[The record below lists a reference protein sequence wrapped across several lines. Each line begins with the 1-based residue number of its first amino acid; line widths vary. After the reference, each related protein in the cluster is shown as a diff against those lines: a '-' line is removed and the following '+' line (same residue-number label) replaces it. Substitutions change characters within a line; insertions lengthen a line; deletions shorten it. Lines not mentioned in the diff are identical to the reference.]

1 MKRFLSIILTI
12 VMIASM
18 MNIAAFA
25 AVLPDDAAYIKTVD
39 DGDAS
44 KFSNTGF
51 TVTSAVPGSAGKD
64 ATDLGFS
71 YSTTVSTSY
80 SSLGAPKEALIT
92 NVGDTIDYE
101 KEYNFLVIEFNIKP
115 TGNTGFTLASL
126 GGIGNL
132 NVDAVPYSALNQD
145 KWNKVYIYFD
155 YTKVE
160 GDYYKNNEQDIL
172 DKSAEGNFSEVYD
185 EATIDKLAPYG
196 YVYINGAQYG
206 NARQVNRLRDLIGI
220 GIKHHAKNTSTYTDN
235 TGKVTR
241 FFLTGGLSATFDD
254 VSIYYTNTAP
264 DGEASSKP
272 FELTGN
278 SKYNVTDK
286 TVIPLTNISASSVA
300 ADLQGANVRAYTDSF
315 LSTPLSDTTTLEE
328 GNMIV
333 VEKDAKYTYYTVGTP
348 VVEGITNLASEKTCF
363 YPANAPFSMSG
374 TSGKNTTHVTGKF
387 GKDATDSSALL
398 TVNDDYNEYNWHYIY
413 NHGEHIYWNNGK
425 DYSGKLVVDFNFMVD
440 DSSSD
445 EHFIRLGLSGKQYSV
460 GGDIYPTKATSY
472 KSNQWNHVRMIYD
485 PTDHGDFGSVWT
497 NNNNGTTGYTNTS
510 VAAGTKLGTFT
521 TYLNGEVFQAEKEVT
536 ATSSDTVSSGTFASG
551 ASNIYIMG
559 HSGRNCPSKTYLD
572 DVKIYIADEI
582 GAPVM
587 PALTSNDKFTVSG
600 GSIVPSGTLTPAD
613 IAAVAGDAK
622 VGAYADSK
630 YKYPVASGDALLE
643 GDTVVVAKDSMYSY
657 YTVGASDQI
666 TYLRTM
672 TDGALVNLSY
682 SKTKMTATA
691 ESGSK
696 GKASDDKVLAVTTV
710 SGSDPYIFGGGA
722 MATTDGKTYIPYYVV
737 KFNIMPENDSYFVLR
752 SKNNKEIITTVPA
765 TSLNQGRWNSVM
777 IYLDY
782 TQIDPDFDYTD
793 LLAENKEFAE
803 NGNWAAHYVSDD
815 ILTRIAPT
823 GHVFVNGEE
832 IGEGL
837 TLTSKRLMD
846 RYGMINT
853 YYNSEAELTTQNNT
867 DWRLALLPNSGG
879 STVSLDDLYIYQT
892 DKLPDAAAETTFSPI
907 TASADL
913 IIDGNVAKVS
923 VGNSVNTL
931 KEKNPRYDFIAYT
944 DSTLNSEYDSS
955 VALDDGCVLAVTDRK
970 GVIAYFDVE
979 INDNSTT
986 LYEDKAYADFDAF
999 TTATSSEITGVA
1011 GKASTDSSLKVVT
1024 TGTSSALSYAY
1035 NDADFEGYIVNE
1047 FNIINNGATK
1057 IFVGTADGEEISSDL
1072 TNRLS
1077 DGIWNRVKV
1086 VTDRTGGDNDG
1097 KSITY
1102 VNGVAVSNWEDDAFT
1117 NVFNYYFEAPAGSGI
1132 YLDDLRIYQISAIS
1146 ETKPVTLSG
1155 DSFVAAGPNF
1165 NIIKET
1171 KLSDIASAKY
1181 QVAGYTDATL
1191 STPLASDAVIAP
1203 GNVIVISDRY
1213 NTMTYFTARIW
1224 TGVTDVI
1231 TETPD
1236 SVVGGTATATAAPV
1250 LGKTGT
1256 DTSYAVTA
1264 GSYYNIEWSALDPLS
1279 KYLVYEVLVAP
1290 NGGTVTFATDND
1302 IAMSPALDES
1312 FGVVANRW
1320 NKIVNVYNIESG
1332 CSDTYV
1338 NGVKTSVEF
1347 KTKYKNEPVRDTLK
1361 LIISNASYVDDMKI
1375 YESVLY
1381 PEFDDVYEIEDGF
1394 NNEKAYVI
1402 DADAKTITLKP
1413 CTAGTLA
1420 SYFAKDGV
1428 SISVYGDDSFGALLS
1443 SNDTFSE
1450 GAVVV
1455 IVTDDGVYTYYNVCD
1470 YEWDDIFIMGKMYD
1484 AEKNALYGK
1493 GAETFI
1499 APVTNGGVLYVA
1511 QYDKDGNLIKIEMDK
1526 DAVNGCLFAEFE
1538 PLNVVDSSVKAFLF
1552 EDTNTLKPLCE
1563 NKEYSRIIGANI
1575 LVIGNSFSI
1584 DLCTYLRPI
1593 SEAAGIDYNV
1603 FVYDWG
1609 GRSIND
1615 HYNHWDDTK
1624 EELQEFVTTNKTSSP
1639 ALYKNLGGS
1648 AGSYAGW
1655 TYVSIKDSLEMFE
1668 YDYIVLQNWG
1678 SSTSFY
1684 ANTDANY
1691 EKNWYNMV
1699 SLAKHI
1705 HDIQPDAELM
1715 IHNTWSFETG
1725 NGSFAT
1731 EEIRDSVS
1739 EEITQLNTRCA
1750 TEAAELIGL
1759 DKPLRLVDSNKA
1771 FNTARAYVNEDGLDV
1786 FNTTFDSNKHA
1797 FYLGTDIPTVSVYDG
1812 TTVEPSE
1819 EERDNYYYILCD
1831 ADQAAGRIGLHRDGY
1846 HANPAARYLIACNF
1860 FDMLSEGKVSGN
1872 TYRPGSA
1879 TLQCS
1884 NYTSDDPDADLND
1897 ERSSV
1902 VRKKYDPLSEEVVI
1916 LLQQIADGIE
1926 R

>member
-12 VMIASM
+12 VMLASM

-25 AVLPDDAAYIKTVD
+25 AVLPEDAAYIKTVD
-39 DGDAS
+39 NGDAT
-44 KFSNTGF
+44 KFSNSGY
-51 TVTSAVPGSAGKD
+51 TVVSGVAGSAGKD
-64 ATDLGFS
+64 AADLGFS
-71 YSTTVSTSY
+71 YSTTVTTSY
-80 SSLGAPKEALIT
+80 SGLGAPSKALISNISAT
-92 NVGDTIDYE
+92 KDYT
-101 KEYNFLVIEFNIKP
+101 KEYNYLVFEFNIKP
-115 TGNTGFTLASL
+115 TNNTGFNYAN
-126 GGIGNL
+126 IGQGPY
-132 NVDAVPYSALNQD
+132 VPQVTYDKLMQD
-145 KWNKVYIYFD
+145 KWNRVFIYFD
-155 YTKVE
+155 YTKVDAE
-160 GDYYKNNEQDIL
+160 YIQNNAQKFYDDTKGVTTSLLTLYGQENK
-172 DKSAEGNFSEVYD
+172 DK
-185 EATIDKLAPYG
+185 IAPYG
-196 YVYINGAQYG
+196 YVYVNGKANG
-206 NARQVNRLRDLIGI
+206 SGLQVDRVRDLPGI
-220 GIKHHAKNTSTYTDN
+220 GLLHYANYDRTDN
-235 TGKVTR
+235 DGKHAR

-264 DGEASSKP
+264 DGAAASALP
-272 FELTGN
+272 VLTGN
-278 SKYNVTDK
+278 SKYTVADK
-286 TVIPLTNISASSVA
+286 TIIPLTNISASSVA
-300 ADLQGANVRAYTDSF
+300 ADLQGATVRAYSDSF
-315 LSTPLSDTTTLEE
+315 FKTQIAENKTLEE
-328 GNMIV
+328 GNIIA
-333 VEKDAKYTYYTVGTP
+333 VEKDAKYNYYTVGTP

-363 YPANAPFSMSG
+363 YPATAPFVMAG

-387 GKDATDSSALL
+387 GKDATDTSAFL
-398 TVNDDYNEYNWHYIY
+398 TVTEDENEYAWHYIY
-413 NHGEHIYWNNGK
+413 KHGEHIYWKDGK
-425 DYSGKLVVDFNFMVD
+425 DYDGYLVVEFNFLMD
-440 DSSSD
+440 EQPGLDSYEPFLRLALSSNQ
-445 EHFIRLGLSGKQYSV
+445 FSI
-460 GGDIYPTKATSY
+460 GGDITRKSSAYR
-472 KSNQWNHVRMIYD
+472 SNQWNHVRMIYD
-485 PTDHGDFGSVWT
+485 PTGHGDFGSVWT
-497 NNNNGTTGYTNTS
+497 NKNNGTTGYTNEA
-510 VAAGTKLGTFT
+510 VAEGTKLGTVT
-521 TYLNGEVFQAEKEVT
+521 TYLNGQVFQNAREIK
-536 ATSSDTVSSGTFASG
+536 ATSGEPYKSGVSD
-551 ASNIYIMG
+551 IYIMCQP
-559 HSGRNCPSKTYLD
+559 GRKTTMTSYLD

-582 GAPVM
+582 GAPEI
-587 PALTSNDKFTVSG
+587 PALTSNDKFTVSDNSITPG
-600 GSIVPSGTLTPAD
+600 GNLTVAD
-613 IAAVAGDAK
+613 IAATLDDAK
-622 VGAYADSK
+622 VTAYADSK
-630 YKYPVASGDALLE
+630 YKYPVASNDVLME
-643 GDTVVVAKDSMYSY
+643 GDRIVIEKDSMFNY
-657 YTVGASDQI
+657 YTVGAANQ
-666 TYLRTM
+666 TNYLKTM
-672 TDGALVNLSY
+672 TDGTLAGFGY
-682 SKTKMTATA
+682 SKDKMSATA
-691 ESGSK
+691 EKGSR
-696 GKASDDKVLAVTTV
+696 GKASDDKVAAVSTI
-710 SGSDPYIFGGGA
+710 SKKDAYISGGGV
-722 MATTDGKTYIPYYVV
+722 MATKDGKTYTPYYVV
-737 KFNIMPENDSYFVLR
+737 KFNIMPENNSYFALR
-752 SKNNKEIITTVPA
+752 SKNNKEIANAVPA
-765 TSLNQGRWNSVM
+765 SELKQGKWNSVL

-793 LLAENKEFAE
+793 LLAENKEYADA
-803 NGNWAAHYVSDD
+803 GKWAAHYVSED
-815 ILTRIAPT
+815 ILTKIAPT
-823 GHVFVNGEE
+823 GHVFVNGKEV
-832 IGEGL
+832 GKGL
-837 TLTSKRLMD
+837 TLSSKRLMD
-846 RYGMINT
+846 RYGMINK
-853 YYNSEAELTTQNNT
+853 YYNSSGALVTENNT
-867 DWRLALLPNSGG
+867 DWRFAPLPNDGG
-879 STVSLDDLYIYQT
+879 STISLDDIYIYQT
-892 DKLPDAAAETTFSPI
+892 DKLPDGAAETAFSPI
-907 TASADL
+907 AATADL
-913 IIDGNVAKVS
+913 SITENVAKVS
-923 VGNSVNTL
+923 TGNSVNTL
-931 KEKNPRYDFIAYT
+931 KEKNPRYEFVAYT
-944 DSTLNSEYDSS
+944 DATLNTEYDSS

-986 LYEDKAYADFDAF
+986 LYEDKAKADFPAVEAG
-999 TTATSSEITGVA
+999 TGAEVTGVA
-1011 GKASTDSSLKVVT
+1011 GKAADDSSIKVST
-1024 TGTSSALSYAY
+1024 TGTCSALTYAY
-1035 NDADFEGYIVNE
+1035 NDANFKGYVVAE
-1047 FNIINNGATK
+1047 FNVMNDGATK
-1057 IFVGTADGEEISSDL
+1057 IILSNSSGKAMSADVAD
-1072 TNRLS
+1072 RLY
-1077 DGIWNRVKV
+1077 DGMWNRVKV
-1086 VTDRTGGDNDG
+1086 VFDRTGGENNG

-1102 VNGVAVSNWEDDAFT
+1102 VNGIAVSNWTADNFTDAIKF
-1117 NVFNYYFEAPAGSGI
+1117 YFEAPAGKGI
-1132 YLDDLRIYQISAIS
+1132 YLDDVRIYQIGAIS

-1155 DSFVAAGPNF
+1155 ESFVAAGPNL

-1171 KLSDIASAKY
+1171 KLSDIAGAKY

-1236 SVVGGTATATAAPV
+1236 SVEGGTATATTAPV
-1250 LGKTGT
+1250 LGKKGT
-1256 DTSYAVTA
+1256 DTSYQVTA
-1264 GSYYNIEWSALDPLS
+1264 GSCYNIEWSALDPLS
-1279 KYLVYEVLVAP
+1279 KYLVYEVMVAP

-1381 PEFDDVYEIEDGF
+1381 PEIGTAYVKDGGF
-1394 NNEKAYVI
+1394 NEEKAYVI
-1402 DADAKTITLKP
+1402 DADAKTITLKSGI
-1413 CTAGTLA
+1413 AGTLA
-1420 SYFAKDGV
+1420 SYFEEEGV
-1428 SISVYGDDSFGALLS
+1428 SVSVYADDTFSTLLS

-1484 AEKNALYGK
+1484 EQKNALYGT
-1493 GAETFI
+1493 GSETFV

-1526 DAVNGCLFAEFE
+1526 DAVNGCLYAEFE

-1552 EDTNTLKPLCE
+1552 EGTNTLKPLCE
-1563 NKEYSRIIGANI
+1563 NKEYSRIVGANI
-1575 LVIGNSFSI
+1575 LVIGNSFSV

-1593 SEAAGIDYNV
+1593 SEAAGIDFNV

-1639 ALYKNLGGS
+1639 ALMRNLNGS

-1655 TYVSIKDSLEMFE
+1655 SFVSIKDSLEMFK

-1678 SSTSFY
+1678 SGTSFY
-1684 ANTDANY
+1684 ANNDANY
-1691 EKNWYNMV
+1691 AKNWYNMV
-1699 SLAKHI
+1699 PLAKHI

-1725 NGSFAT
+1725 NGSFGTQA
-1731 EEIRDSVS
+1731 IRDSVS

-1786 FNTTFDSNKHA
+1786 FNTTFDKNKHA
-1797 FYLGTDIPTVSVYDG
+1797 FYLGTAIPTVSVYDG

-1831 ADQAAGRIGLHRDGY
+1831 EDQAAGRIGLHRDGY
-1846 HANPAARYLIACNF
+1846 HANSASRYLIACNF

-1872 TYRPGSA
+1872 TYRPGDA
-1879 TLQCS
+1879 TIQCS

-1902 VRKKYDPLSEEVVI
+1902 VRKKYDPLSEEVVT
-1916 LLQQIADGIE
+1916 LLQQIADSIE